1 MGVHVPLTRISS
13 CNKGRTGHQRGA
25 LSRRQYNALLC
36 ARWVN
41 FLWIHL
47 LSASDTSFPSATVM
61 QRFFENIFISAE
73 RVIYN
78 EIYKIRVVLR
88 ARGKWIQGTDHTFGK
103 DWPGLRK
110 MLRDVNVGCRREM
123 IILPT
128 SQGPVRITCDHAYE
142 GVQSSTRTNEL
153 QA

>member
-1 MGVHVPLTRISS
+1 M
-13 CNKGRTGHQRGA
+13 
-25 LSRRQYNALLC
+25 LC
-36 ARWVN
+36 SVLDGLI
-41 FLWIHL
+41 FSGYI
-47 LSASDTSFPSATVM
+47 SASDTSFPPAKV
-61 QRFFENIFISAE
+61 RRRVFENIFISAE

-78 EIYKIRVVLR
+78 EIYKIKVVLQ

-110 MLRDVNVGCRREM
+110 TLRDGNVGRRREM

-128 SQGPVRITCDHAYE
+128 SQGPVRIKGPVRITYE
-142 GVQSSTRTNEL
+142 GVQSSMRTEEP